1 MEDWCGGGPYEEDK
15 TSLAQKISEKKKFDI
30 YGSLKAMDKDMMATM
45 KIAQE
50 NLKKISTINK
60 MTSIDKKK
68 YNSTTVPGFLW
79 QHNAIAAYY
88 FFITMIGYID
98 SKIVGEYE
106 NINYYSKFINPL
118 DKNDR
123 HYEDIEKS
131 RNRIDKYMI
140 DRREIIDGFNTII
153 NEYYSSREFVD
164 PVLAEVPSF
173 KKFNDLYNDFQK
185 NSYQLNLQIEFMKAY
200 NLGLAT
206 NDYYK
211 GKYDYEKR
219 MNIFRK
225 LFSDL
230 TVFVSTNEAAV
241 KNVKIKKNNN

>member
-1 MEDWCGGGPYEEDK
+1 MEEWCGGGPYEEEK
-15 TSLAQKISEKKKFDI
+15 TSLSQKISTKKKFDI
-30 YGSLKAMDKDMMATM
+30 YGSLKAMDKDMMTAM

-60 MTSIDKKK
+60 MTSIDWKK
-68 YNSTTVPGFLW
+68 YNSTSEPGFLW
-79 QHNAIAAYY
+79 QNNAIAAYY

-98 SKIVGEYE
+98 SKIVREYE
-106 NINYYSKFINPL
+106 NIDYYTKFINPI

-123 HYEDIEKS
+123 HFEDIEKS

-140 DRREIIDGFNTII
+140 DRNEVKDGFNSTIK
-153 NEYYSSREFVD
+153 EFYSSREFVD
-164 PVLAEVPSF
+164 PVLDEVPSF
-173 KKFNDLYNDFQK
+173 KKFSDLYNDFQK
-185 NSYQLNLQIEFMKAY
+185 NRYQLNLQIEFMKAY

-219 MNIFRK
+219 MNLFRR
-225 LFSDL
+225 LFSEL

-241 KNVKIKKNNN
+241 KNVKVKKNK

>member
-1 MEDWCGGGPYEEDK
+1 MEEWCGGGPYEEEK
-15 TSLAQKISEKKKFDI
+15 TSLSQKISTKKKFDI
-30 YGSLKAMDKDMMATM
+30 YGSLKAMDKDMITAM

-50 NLKKISTINK
+50 NLKKINTINK
-60 MTSIDKKK
+60 MTSIDRKK
-68 YNSTTVPGFLW
+68 YNSTSEPGFLW
-79 QHNAIAAYY
+79 QNNAIAAYY

-98 SKIVGEYE
+98 SKIVREYE
-106 NINYYSKFINPL
+106 NIDYYSKFINPI

-123 HYEDIEKS
+123 HYEDIEKA
-131 RNRIDKYMI
+131 RKRIDKYMI
-140 DRREIIDGFNTII
+140 DRNEVKDGFNSTIK
-153 NEYYSSREFVD
+153 EFYSSREFVD
-164 PVLAEVPSF
+164 PVLDEVPSF
-173 KKFNDLYNDFQK
+173 KKFSDLYNDFQK
-185 NSYQLNLQIEFMKAY
+185 NRYQLNLQIEFMKAY

-219 MNIFRK
+219 MNLFRR

-241 KNVKIKKNNN
+241 KNVKVKKNK